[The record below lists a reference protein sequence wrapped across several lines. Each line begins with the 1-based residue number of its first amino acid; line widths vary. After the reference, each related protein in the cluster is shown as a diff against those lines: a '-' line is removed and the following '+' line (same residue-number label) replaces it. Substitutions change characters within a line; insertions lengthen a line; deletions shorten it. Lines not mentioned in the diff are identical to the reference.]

1 VGWFIL
7 SLIAP
12 GPYLVGAV
20 IWLGYVPLYAFG
32 VPVLRSL
39 VWIGS
44 AVGLGMIVWAILAPV

>member
-1 VGWFIL
+1 LTALGAQIY
-7 SLIAP
+7 LICR
-12 GPYLVGAV
+12 VV
-20 IWLGYVPLYAFG
+20 YVPLYAFG